1 VLDLR
6 SPSKRSRA
14 SGAVGPHGILNCVRA
29 LGYRCRCE
37 PRDSS
42 GHARPQHVL
51 GTFDRL
57 AMYWNVLDLNTER
70 LIRILSLLT
79 EPHTVRVSIQCGAGR
94 DRTAALRFSLPE
106 TSPCRRN

>member
-1 VLDLR
+1 
-6 SPSKRSRA
+6 
-14 SGAVGPHGILNCVRA
+14 
-29 LGYRCRCE
+29 
-37 PRDSS
+37 
-42 GHARPQHVL
+42 
-51 GTFDRL
+51 
-57 AMYWNVLDLNTER
+57 MYWNVLDLNTER